1 MCVCVTVL
9 TVCVGD
15 EAGTLSQ
22 SSRSHLHALVSYVH
36 THTRPKCVH
45 ELCVCVWFGRESV
58 WCDVIWT
65 SDTHTHALTPSV
77 AQRRD
82 SHSHIHT
89 HSGAKMAM

>member
-45 ELCVCVWFGRESV
+45 ELCVCVCGLAGSPFGVMSFGRQ
-58 WCDVIWT
+58 
-65 SDTHTHALTPSV
+65 THTLT
-77 AQRRD
+77 R
-82 SHSHIHT
+82 
-89 HSGAKMAM
+89 